1 METGGGASPR
11 EQMLKQLAAGYDTFM
26 ELINN
31 LSEGGKVSGGVVWC
45 VGVQCGRVL
54 SNCVRIRRVVV
65 YVCIRMSLHL
75 SVYGMSAS
83 CICVC
88 GQGVWRVV

>member
-26 ELINN
+26 ELISN
-31 LSEGGKVSGGVVWC
+31 LSKRGKVSG
-45 VGVQCGRVL
+45 GVQCGRVL
-54 SNCVRIRRVVV
+54 SNCVQIRHVVV
-65 YVCIRMSLHL
+65 YVCIHVYLHL
-75 SVYGMSAS
+75 SVYGMSVS

-88 GQGVWRVV
+88 G